1 MNHEKMNS
9 HKEHAMKM
17 KTFKIKYAVEMNRVQ
32 QMTVKA
38 FDSEDAIIQLCERIK
53 DRGCLVISI
62 TKVKAAK

>member
-1 MNHEKMNS
+1 
-9 HKEHAMKM
+9 MKM